1 MDFDDH
7 KEIIQARADA
17 QEVDHDRREIMR
29 EVNTFITKK
38 GGQWEQDVWDKFEQF
53 KRPRYTF
60 DRCKPIRN
68 QIWGAIADQ
77 EFAIKVKPMGGGAS
91 DDTAQT
97 YSGLIRNI
105 ESMSVATDVYEQ
117 AIKKGIDIGFGCW
130 RIEQDWADSDAFD
143 QDLFIRPVHNA
154 VDRVWFIGYFES
166 PVAEDAEAVS
176 IDHTISLDEYK
187 ERFGEDRGP
196 QSLGEDRSHSE
207 YYYKREGILI
217 GELIYKEKITKTLY
231 MTPEGDVVDEA
242 KAEEMGLPLD
252 ELKSRERETFKVM
265 TRFYDG
271 GGWLTE
277 PEETVFDHLP
287 VVPVWPNF
295 EITDNKVIT
304 CGAIEWL
311 MDEQRVHNYAVSR
324 AVEDAALSPKPKLL
338 LTYKQAKSP
347 QTRRQL
353 ATMNQNNEPA
363 ILYDTDP
370 ESQPPF
376 QVNMTAQN
384 AALSELIAMSAQAT
398 EASSGMYGPN
408 LAKNEG
414 IQSGVAIEK
423 QQHKG
428 DIGTIEYFKAVKR
441 SIIQTGKILVHAIP
455 KVYEQGREIRIMN
468 EDGTYEM
475 VSIHEQVMTDEGV
488 VTYNDL
494 QQGIY
499 DVTCDIGPAY
509 RTRQEQAADFFE
521 RIGQIDPSIVEQG
534 KDIWLQTM
542 DLPGM
547 DTLSERFRAQL
558 LQAGVI
564 PPDQWTEEE
573 QQQAAIAAQQPQ
585 EPDPNTVI
593 AQAEAMKAEADM
605 ANAQAKAQGEA
616 IKLQQAQ
623 DKQQFDQQM
632 QMIKLEQEQ
641 VKLEAQQARDDLKA
655 LVERDKANAEIMNK
669 MADTLNKIGQS
680 MGVDAIVSPPAVEA
694 YDQQATAITQE
705 QQELG

>member
-7 KEIIQARADA
+7 KEIIQARSDA
-17 QEVDHDRREIMR
+17 QGVDHDRREIMR

-38 GGQWEQDVWDKFEQF
+38 GGQWERDVWDKFEQF

-91 DDTAQT
+91 DETART

-154 VDRVWFIGYFES
+154 VDRVWFLGYFES
-166 PVAEDAEAVS
+166 PVAEDAKAVT
-176 IDHTISLDEYK
+176 IDHTISLEEYK
-187 ERFGEDRGP
+187 ERFGEDRFP

-217 GELIYKEKITKTLY
+217 GELIYKEKVTRTLY
-231 MTPEGDVVDEA
+231 MTPDGAVVDEE
-242 KAEEMGLPLD
+242 KATEMGLPLG

-287 VVPVWPNF
+287 IVPVWPNF

-324 AVEDAALSPKPKLL
+324 AVEDVALSPKPKLMM
-338 LTYKQAKSP
+338 TRKQAKGSEN
-347 QTRRQL
+347 QL
-353 ATMNQNNEPA
+353 ATMNQNNEPVLFYNHDDNA
-363 ILYDTDP
+363 P
-370 ESQPPF
+370 AQPYPLMM
-376 QVNMTAQN
+376 QTNN
-384 AALSELIAMSAQAT
+384 AALAEIINISAQAT
-398 EASSGMYGPN
+398 EASAGMYGPN
-408 LAKNEG
+408 LARNEG

-468 EDGTYEM
+468 EDGTYEL
-475 VSIHEQVMTDEGV
+475 VSIHEQVMTEQGV

-509 RTRQEQAADFFE
+509 KTRQEQAADFFE

-547 DTLSERFRAQL
+547 DTLAERFRAQL
-558 LQAGVI
+558 LQSGAI

-573 QQQAAIAAQQPQ
+573 QERAAIAAQQPQ
-585 EPDPNTVI
+585 PPDPATI
-593 AQAEAMKAEADM
+593 IAEAEA
-605 ANAQAKAQGEA
+605 AKAQAQQNREEIRA
-616 IKLQQAQ
+616 QTELIRAQQAQ
-623 DKQQFDQQM
+623 QKMDFEEQKQMIELQIKQIETDQKGQREDVQATLQSQKAQFDMLKTMAETLNLLRESMGADAVVSPQGAQAY
-632 QMIKLEQEQ
+632 E
-641 VKLEAQQARDDLKA
+641 QQAR
-655 LVERDKANAEIMNK
+655 
-669 MADTLNKIGQS
+669 
-680 MGVDAIVSPPAVEA
+680 
-694 YDQQATAITQE
+694 AITQE
-705 QQELG
+705 QQDLG

>member
-7 KEIIQARADA
+7 KEIIQARSDA

-38 GGQWEQDVWDKFEQF
+38 GGQWEQEVWDKFEQF

-97 YSGLIRNI
+97 YSGFIRNI

-217 GELIYKEKITKTLY
+217 GELIYKERVTRTLY
-231 MTPEGDVVDEA
+231 MTPKGDVVDEV

-252 ELKSRERETFKVM
+252 ELKSRDRETFKVM

-324 AVEDAALSPKPKLL
+324 AVEDVALSPKPKLMM
-338 LTYKQAKSP
+338 TRKQAKGSERSL
-347 QTRRQL
+347 Q
-353 ATMNQNNEPA
+353 TMNQNNEPV
-363 ILYDTDP
+363 LFYNND
-370 ESQPPF
+370 ESAPAQPYPLMM
-376 QVNMTAQN
+376 QTNN
-384 AALSELIAMSAQAT
+384 AALAEIINLSAQAT
-398 EASSGMYGPN
+398 EASSGLYGPN

-475 VSIHEQVMTDEGV
+475 VSIHEQVMTEDGV

-499 DVTCDIGPAY
+499 DVTCDIGPSY
-509 RTRQEQAADFFE
+509 QTRQEQAADFIE
-521 RIGQIDPSIVEQG
+521 RMGQIYPPLIERGADV
-534 KDIWLQTM
+534 WLQSANV
-542 DLPGM
+542 PGA
-547 DTLSERFRAQL
+547 DTLAERFRAQL
-558 LQAGVI
+558 LQAGLI

-632 QMIKLEQEQ
+632 QMIKLEQEK
-641 VKLEAQQARDDLKA
+641 VKLDAQEARDNVKSVLEQNKAQFDMLKTM
-655 LVERDKANAEIMNK
+655 AE
-669 MADTLNKIGQS
+669 TLKLLREG
-680 MGVDAIVSPPAVEA
+680 MGVDAVVSDQGAQA
-694 YDQQATAITQE
+694 YQNQATAITQE
-705 QQELG
+705 QQDLG